1 LFSLHPTLAKSKV
14 KRKRITQGCRKKVS
28 KDKKFSVKER
38 KIYLTFAPSPLP
50 SFIFALPS
58 FIFALPSF
66 IFGRKIKGGATQGEW
81 K

>member
-38 KIYLTFAPSPLP
+38 KFYLTFAPSPLP

-58 FIFALPSF
+58 FIFARCQ
-66 IFGRKIKGGATQGEW
+66 RKIKGGALQRYAEW